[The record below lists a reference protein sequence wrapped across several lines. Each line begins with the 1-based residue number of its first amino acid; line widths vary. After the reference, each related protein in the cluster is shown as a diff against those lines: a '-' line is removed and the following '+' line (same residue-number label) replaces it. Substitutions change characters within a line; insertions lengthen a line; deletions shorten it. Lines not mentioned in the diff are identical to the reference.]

1 MEGSMSIRLLN
12 LDEEY
17 VITFPSYYVRG
28 LFLGTLRMEL
38 AGKST
43 ITCAKRGLFC
53 ELDFK
58 NKGMFGRGSN
68 NAVVGDV
75 MEGKKRVATID
86 GNWDSIIR
94 WGLGSKADR
103 VLLDVS
109 PSASPISDKIIPPLS
124 QQMPHESR
132 KLWVRVSEAIRAR
145 EMDTA
150 TAHKVR
156 ATRCCCLLCPI
167 LMLCTF
173 FAVGPG
179 RFPARRFPTE
189 RCIWS
194 SLATN
199 YVLR

>member
-28 LFLGTLRMEL
+28 LFLGTLKMEL
-38 AGKST
+38 SGKGT
-43 ITCAKRGLFC
+43 ITCAKRDLFC

-75 MEGKKRVATID
+75 MEKKKRVATID
-86 GNWDSIIR
+86 GNWDSIVR
-94 WGLGSKADR
+94 WGMGSKADR

-109 PSASPISDKIIPPLS
+109 PSASPVSDKIILPLS

-132 KLWVRVSEAIRAR
+132 KLWARVSEAIRAR
-145 EMDTA
+145 DMDTA

-156 ATRCCCLLCPI
+156 AAAIVACVCR
-167 LMLCTF
+167 
-173 FAVGPG
+173 
-179 RFPARRFPTE
+179 
-189 RCIWS
+189 
-194 SLATN
+194 
-199 YVLR
+199 